1 MTDVQIAVGFGGKA
15 RDDAAVA
22 TRCEV
27 AIDDAADEIGNDGL
41 TAHAGFY
48 RCDAVNKQAADFTRK
63 PRLRLHA

>member
-1 MTDVQIAVGFGGKA
+1 MADMQIAVGLGRKA
-15 RDDAAVA
+15 RDDAAMA

-27 AIDDAADEIGNDGL
+27 AIDNAADEIGNNGL